1 MFGAFLL
8 PLLPRKK
15 KITIIFD
22 YYKIMAKKYNH
33 QKIEKKWQSFW
44 QKNNTFK
51 TPKTPKNKKLYIL
64 DMFPYP
70 SAYGLHVGHMRGYTY
85 TDLLAKKRRMEGYS
99 VLHPMGWDA
108 FGLPAENFAIKTGI
122 HPKTTTEKNIKN
134 IKRQLIQAGYDY
146 DWQKELNT
154 SQKNYYRWTQWLF
167 LKLFENGLAYKKE
180 APVNWCP
187 SCKTV
192 LANEQVVNG
201 KCERCGTPV
210 QQKKLSQWFIKITKY
225 ADRLLKD
232 LKDLDWPE
240 NIKEM
245 QKNWIGKSQ
254 GTKIKFEILPLKEKI
269 EVFTTRA
276 DTVFGATYLV
286 IAPEHKIIEKAKGQ
300 IKNIKAVN
308 NYIRKAIH
316 KTALERQSLEK
327 AKTGIE
333 LKGLKAI
340 NPATKKQIPIF
351 VADYVLPTYGTGAI
365 MAVPAHDQRDFDF
378 AKKFNLPIIQ
388 VVKSKQ
394 KIKLPKNKA
403 FEEYGILINSG
414 QFSGLS
420 SEKAKKEITKWL
432 GKKGLAKASTQYKLR
447 DWLVSR
453 QRYWGVPIPI
463 IYCPEHGPVAV
474 PEKDLPVV
482 LPNIKDFLPT
492 GDGKSPLAKSKKFVE
507 TKCPIC
513 GKKAHRETDT
523 LDTFVDSSWYYLR
536 YPDNKNSRQIFDKA
550 KIKKWLPV
558 NIYIGG
564 AEHAVLH
571 LLYSRF
577 ITKFLYD
584 LGYVDFKEPFLK
596 LYNPGLIYRYGAKMS
611 KSKGNVVNPDEFI
624 KQYGADTMRLYE
636 LFLGPA
642 NQAIEWNDKGVIG
655 IYRFLNKVWSLQDKV
670 SKAPESKQIESSLH
684 KTIKS
689 VSEDIEVFKFN
700 TAISSLMIL
709 ANNLFQQKQIN
720 KKTFET
726 FLKLLSPMA
735 PHIAEELWQV
745 LGNKKSIF
753 KQKWPSYNKK
763 LAEQKTFNLIVQIN
777 GKTRLIM
784 TLEVGASQSQVEK
797 IVLKENK
804 IKKYIPS
811 QQKIKKIIFVKDK
824 LINFIV

>member
-1 MFGAFLL
+1 
-8 PLLPRKK
+8 
-15 KITIIFD
+15 
-22 YYKIMAKKYNH
+22 MAKKYNH

-85 TDLLAKKRRMEGYS
+85 TDLLAKKKRMEGYS

-122 HPKTTTEKNIKN
+122 HPKITTEKNVKN

-154 SQKNYYRWTQWLF
+154 SQKDYYKWTQWLF

-286 IAPEHKIIEKAKGQ
+286 VAPEHKIIEKTKSQ

-308 NYIRKAIH
+308 NYIKKAIH

-378 AKKFNLPIIQ
+378 AKKFNLSIIQ
-388 VVKSKQ
+388 VIKPKQ
-394 KIKLPKNKA
+394 KTKLPKNKA

-432 GKKGLAKASTQYKLR
+432 GKKDLARASIQYKLR

-463 IYCPEHGPVAV
+463 VYCPEHGPVAA

-513 GKKAHRETDT
+513 GKKAYRETDT

-558 NIYIGG
+558 DIYIGG

-584 LGYVDFKEPFLK
+584 LGYVGFKEPFLK
-596 LYNPGLIYRYGAKMS
+596 LYNPGLIYRHGAKMS

-655 IYRFLNKVWSLQDKV
+655 IYRFLNRVWSLQDKV
-670 SKAPESKQIESSLH
+670 SKAPESKQIESLLH

-689 VSEDIEVFKFN
+689 VSEDIEAFKFN
-700 TAISSLMIL
+700 TAISSLMVL

-777 GKTRLIM
+777 GKTRLVM
-784 TLEVGASQSQVEK
+784 ALEVGASQSQVEK
-797 IVLKENK
+797 IVLKESK

-811 QQKIKKIIFVKDK
+811 QQKIKKTIFVKDK